1 MERNEIENKVTDIL
15 VEKLAVEPNEV
26 TMDAKLE
33 EDLLAD
39 SLDILEIVLEA
50 EKVFT
55 IDINDEDA
63 ADIKTVKDIVD
74 LIEKKTNKE
83 A

>member
-55 IDINDEDA
+55 IDIKDEDA

>member
-26 TMDAKLE
+26 TIDAKLE

-55 IDINDEDA
+55 IDIKDEDA
-63 ADIKTVKDIVD
+63 TDIKTVKDIVD

>member
-55 IDINDEDA
+55 IDIKDEDA
-63 ADIKTVKDIVD
+63 TGVKTVKDIVD

>member
-26 TMDAKLE
+26 TMKAKLE

-55 IDINDEDA
+55 IDIKDEDA
-63 ADIKTVKDIVD
+63 TDIKTVKDIVD

>member
-1 MERNEIENKVTDIL
+1 MERNEIVNKVTDIL

-55 IDINDEDA
+55 IDIKDEDA
-63 ADIKTVKDIVD
+63 VGVKTVKNIVD

>member
-1 MERNEIENKVTDIL
+1 MERNEIVNKVTDIL
-15 VEKLAVEPNEV
+15 VEKLAVEPQEV

-55 IDINDEDA
+55 IDIKDEDA
-63 ADIKTVKDIVD
+63 AGVKTVKDIVD

>member
-63 ADIKTVKDIVD
+63 ADVKTVKDIVD

>member
-1 MERNEIENKVTDIL
+1 MERNEIVNKVTDIL
-15 VEKLAVEPNEV
+15 VEKLAVEPQEV

-55 IDINDEDA
+55 IDIKDEDA
-63 ADIKTVKDIVD
+63 ADVKTVKDIVD

>member
-55 IDINDEDA
+55 IDIKDEDA
-63 ADIKTVKDIVD
+63 ADVKTVKDIVD

>member
-26 TMDAKLE
+26 TMKAKLE

-55 IDINDEDA
+55 IDIKDKDA

>member
-1 MERNEIENKVTDIL
+1 MERNEIVNKVTDIL

-55 IDINDEDA
+55 IDIKDEDA
-63 ADIKTVKDIVD
+63 TDIKTVKDIVD

>member
-55 IDINDEDA
+55 IDIKDEDA
-63 ADIKTVKDIVD
+63 TDIKTVKDIVD

>member
-55 IDINDEDA
+55 IDIKDEDA
-63 ADIKTVKDIVD
+63 TDIKTVKDIVD
-74 LIEKKTNKE
+74 LIVKKTNKE